1 MSISDAAIRSFI
13 GWGFVAAFLTL
24 HINFLPVDAE
34 YQPLLFVLLGLVLF
48 ITGRRDVL
56 IAGPIVVGSCL
67 LVAGVWHGVHGALE
81 VSALIRCMV
90 GPVFACVGLLIVR
103 FVPIAALQAVVYVHV
118 LIAILGIVAS
128 DVTVEFLLAL
138 GLRGAQYGWYS
149 FLASEPSYAA
159 LNLVSFLALFSVKD
173 EKVLTGHI
181 GLFSGL
187 VLLSTMSL
195 TGMVFG
201 VVVIL
206 VWAVANVRS
215 GIGSAGLVASVLV
228 AGLLLVLSNG
238 GGGKA
243 EVVGGRVTVILESI
257 RALDF
262 LSLFSGET
270 SGAWRF
276 LSNGLAL
283 VGLAYAPFGTGGV
296 SLEAVFERSLE
307 GVSSGLV
314 GVILAS
320 DVYAGLQN
328 NFVAATPLFNYMTF
342 GGFLAALPLFV
353 LVVVAAVRVTRKDIG
368 LGSKVLFLACL
379 VCGLIWQTSLT
390 SPGWWF
396 LVGAGAQMTRPERTG
411 PRAL

>member
-1 MSISDAAIRSFI
+1 MNVSDASIRSFI

-24 HINFLPVDAE
+24 HISFLPVDAE
-34 YQPLLFVLLGLVLF
+34 YQPLLFILLGLVLF
-48 ITGRRDVL
+48 IAGRREVSL
-56 IAGPIVVGSCL
+56 AGPIIVGSCL
-67 LVAGVWHGVHGALE
+67 LVAGVLHGVRGALD
-81 VSALIRCMV
+81 VSALIRCML
-90 GPVFACVGLLIVR
+90 GPVFSCVGLLIIR
-103 FVPIAALQAVVYVHV
+103 YVPIVSLQAVVYVHV
-118 LIAILGIVAS
+118 FIAFLGIIAS
-128 DVTVEFLLAL
+128 GVTVEFLLAL
-138 GLRGAQYGWYS
+138 GLRGAQYGWNT

-173 EKVLTGHI
+173 EKVLTGHV
-181 GLFSGL
+181 GLLSGL
-187 VLLSTMSL
+187 VLFSTMSL

-206 VWAVANVRS
+206 IWAMSNVRS
-215 GIGSAGLVASVLV
+215 GFGAVGLV
-228 AGLLLVLSNG
+228 GLVLIAGFLVMISNG
-238 GGGKA
+238 GGGKP
-243 EVVGGRVTVILESI
+243 EVVGARLTVILESI

-283 VGLAYAPFGTGGV
+283 VGLTYAPFGTGSV
-296 SLEAVFERSLE
+296 ALEAVFERSLE

-328 NFVAATPLFNYMTF
+328 NFVAATPFFNYITF
-342 GGFLAALPLFV
+342 GGFLAAVPLFG
-353 LVVVAAVRVTRKDIG
+353 LVVVSAVRVSRKDIG

-379 VCGLIWQTSLT
+379 VCGLVWQASLT

-396 LVGAGAQMTRPERTG
+396 LVGVGAQVVGSRKIA
-411 PRAL
+411 PRVS